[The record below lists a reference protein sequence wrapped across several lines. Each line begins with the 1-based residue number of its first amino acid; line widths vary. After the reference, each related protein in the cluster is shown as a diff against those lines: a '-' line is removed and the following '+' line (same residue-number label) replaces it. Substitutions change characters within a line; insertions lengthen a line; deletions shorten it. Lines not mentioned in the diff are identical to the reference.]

1 MIDVMKQ
8 IVQNLKAL
16 RTMPGRF
23 LALAGLA
30 AVTFT
35 FTPSAQADSGQGAV
49 VTHID
54 RDRTGWFY
62 ALSPDGQLRLDVAT
76 SGQGDLLRLNPDG
89 TLTLEVVEPKTP
101 MKVSVSDGSG
111 GWAPVWAGTGSLHDT
126 FSVVQEADGSLSST
140 GEDDA
145 MHVEAKLTN
154 LLDGSEWSLLV
165 VAAIVDFE
173 VKELKIDLQPR

>member
-1 MIDVMKQ
+1 MKQ
-8 IVQNLKAL
+8 FVQNLKVL

-23 LALAGLA
+23 LAA
-30 AVTFT
+30 AVVVATALAFN
-35 FTPSAQADSGQGAV
+35 TPVQADPGQGAV

-89 TLTLEVVEPKTP
+89 TLTLEVVEPKAP
-101 MKVSVSDGSG
+101 MKVSVSDGNG

-126 FSVVQEADGSLSST
+126 FSAVQEADGSLSST